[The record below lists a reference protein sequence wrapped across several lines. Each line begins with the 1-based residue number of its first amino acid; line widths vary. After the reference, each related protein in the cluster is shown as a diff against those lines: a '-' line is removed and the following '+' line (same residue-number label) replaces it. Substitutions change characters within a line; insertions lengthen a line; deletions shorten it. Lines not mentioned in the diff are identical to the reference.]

1 MNPQNFTLL
10 HHQVLHYLRK
20 VLDYTLQGLVQT
32 LSIILDLNKLS
43 FTWANCKS
51 VKLPRTDTNA
61 SDLYNSEFLVK
72 LAVTIFK
79 LFYDMNFSKGTDI
92 WEIIERSLSN
102 LSRYHPYL
110 TSYCVCFGMFWN
122 FVWTVLLIKK
132 TASQFPRKKQS
143 SKRK

>member
-1 MNPQNFTLL
+1 M
-10 HHQVLHYLRK
+10 
-20 VLDYTLQGLVQT
+20 
-32 LSIILDLNKLS
+32 NKLS
-43 FTWANCKS
+43 STWANCKS

-132 TASQFPRKKQS
+132 TASQFPRKNSHLKENSLS
-143 SKRK
+143 SVNIDFKIKFCNFLDNFIKLDLKFRIKLC